1 MTFRHFDSHGDNL
14 RYFLPVKLYSE
25 KINPPLSWLSFI
37 YFMFFS
43 IAFSVWV
50 AFDLSQGLITLALLS
65 ATMPFLWLKMRM
77 VITVDTELRVDRAH
91 IELKYLKNATAV
103 DEAQYKLLR
112 TTHSDAR
119 AYHATRPWAKK
130 GVQVF
135 LNDER
140 DATSYWL
147 IGCKNPEQL
156 ANNLN
161 S

>member
-65 ATMPFLWLKMRM
+65 ATMPLLWLKMRM

-91 IELKYLKNATAV
+91 IELKYLKNAVAV
-103 DEAQYKLLR
+103 DEVQYKLLR
-112 TTHSDAR
+112 TTQSDGR
-119 AYHATRPWAKK
+119 AFHATRPWAKK

-135 LNDER
+135 VNDER

-156 ANNLN
+156 ANNIN
-161 S
+161 N